1 MNEHQVAAFFDT
13 LNRFVLAR
21 IAMTSVRSNDVGN
34 FTSHEVELDQATSD
48 LKEALRDIAMET
60 TE

>member
-1 MNEHQVAAFFDT
+1 
-13 LNRFVLAR
+13 
-21 IAMTSVRSNDVGN
+21 MTSVRSNDVGN

-60 TE
+60 AE